1 MHNPQYEVTL
11 NIINGVVGLGFRISI
26 QIEIS
31 MSYQVAPNHAT
42 LILKS
47 T

>member
-1 MHNPQYEVTL
+1 MRNPQYEVTL
-11 NIINGVVGLGFRISI
+11 NTINYVVGLGFRISI

-31 MSYQVAPNHAT
+31 MSYQVAPNHAK
-42 LILKS
+42 LISKS